1 MTDVSVRFTD
11 LTLGYRGEP
20 AISNISGSLRCGSLT
35 AVIGPNGSGKSTLLK
50 GIAGIL
56 QPLRG
61 RCVVAAGERTAWLPQ
76 IAELDRHFPASVR
89 DLVSL
94 GLWPDR
100 GLLRRHRSQDRQR
113 VSSALVRVGLEGFE
127 NRPLGELS
135 GGQFQRALFARVI
148 VQDATL
154 ILLDEPFNAVD
165 SATTRDM
172 LALIGDWH
180 RQRRTVVVVAHDLDL
195 VSRHFPQTL
204 RLNGSLAGFGNTA
217 EVLS

>member
-1 MTDVSVRFTD
+1 MTDVSVRFSD
-11 LTLGYRGEP
+11 LTLGYRGKP
-20 AISNISGSLRCGSLT
+20 ALTRINGCLHNGSLT

-56 QPLRG
+56 KPLSGHCR
-61 RCVVAAGERTAWLPQ
+61 VAAGERTAWLPQ

-94 GLWPDR
+94 GLWPAR
-100 GLLRRHRSQDRQR
+100 GLLRHHRAEDRQR
-113 VSSALVRVGLEGFE
+113 VAAALVQVGLEGFE

-148 VQDATL
+148 VQDASL

-172 LALIGDWH
+172 LALIHAWH
-180 RQRRTVVVVAHDLDL
+180 QQRRTVAVVIHDPAL

-204 RLNGSLAGFGNTA
+204 RLNGNHPA

>member
-1 MTDVSVRFTD
+1 MTDVSVRFSD
-11 LTLGYRGEP
+11 LTLGYRGKP
-20 AISNISGSLRCGSLT
+20 ALTNINGCLQRGSLT
-35 AVIGPNGSGKSTLLK
+35 AVTGPNGSGKSTLLK

-56 QPLRG
+56 QPLSG
-61 RCVVAAGERTAWLPQ
+61 RCTVAAGERTAWLPQ

-94 GLWPDR
+94 GLWPER
-100 GLLRRHRSQDRQR
+100 GLLRRHRAQDRQR
-113 VSSALVRVGLEGFE
+113 VAAALVTVGLDGFE
-127 NRPLGELS
+127 NRSLSELS

-148 VQDATL
+148 VQDASL

-172 LALIGDWH
+172 LALIGAWH
-180 RQRRTVVVVAHDLDL
+180 QQRRTVAVVVHDPDL

-204 RLNGSLAGFGNTA
+204 RLNGNHTA

>member
-1 MTDVSVRFTD
+1 MTDISVRLSD
-11 LTLGYRGEP
+11 LTLGYRGTP
-20 AISNISGSLRCGSLT
+20 ALTSISGCLHRGSLT
-35 AVIGPNGSGKSTLLK
+35 AITGPNGSGKSTLLK

-56 QPLRG
+56 QPLSG
-61 RCVVAAGERTAWLPQ
+61 RCTVAAGECTAWLPQ
-76 IAELDRHFPASVR
+76 VAELDRHFPASVR

-94 GLWPDR
+94 GLWTER
-100 GLLRRHRSQDRQR
+100 GLLQRHRAQDRQR
-113 VSSALVRVGLEGFE
+113 VSAALVTVGLDGFE
-127 NRPLGELS
+127 NRSLGELS

-148 VQDATL
+148 VQDASL

-172 LALIGDWH
+172 LALIHRWH
-180 RQRRTVVVVAHDLDL
+180 QQRRTVAVVVHDPDL

-204 RLNGSLAGFGNTA
+204 RLNGNHTA

>member
-11 LTLGYRGEP
+11 LTLGYGGKP
-20 AISNISGSLRCGSLT
+20 AISNISGCLYSGSLT
-35 AVIGPNGSGKSTLLK
+35 AVTGPNGSGKSTLLK

-56 QPLRG
+56 QPLKG
-61 RCVVAAGERTAWLPQ
+61 RCAVAAGERTAWLPQ

-94 GLWPDR
+94 GLWPER
-100 GLLRRHRSQDRQR
+100 GLLRRHRAQDKQR
-113 VSSALVRVGLEGFE
+113 VAEALVTVGLDGFE
-127 NRPLGELS
+127 NRSLGELS

-148 VQDATL
+148 VQDASL

-172 LALIGDWH
+172 LALIHAWQQ
-180 RQRRTVVVVAHDLDL
+180 QRRTVAVVVHDPDL
-195 VSRHFPQTL
+195 VSRHFPQTM
-204 RLNGSLAGFGNTA
+204 RLNGNNTA
-217 EVLS
+217 EVVS